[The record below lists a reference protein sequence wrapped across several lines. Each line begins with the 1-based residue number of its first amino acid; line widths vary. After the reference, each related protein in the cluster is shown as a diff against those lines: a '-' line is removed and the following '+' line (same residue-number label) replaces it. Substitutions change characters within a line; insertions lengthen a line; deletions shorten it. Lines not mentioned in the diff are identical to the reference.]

1 LGFVEL
7 NLEHILQMPE
17 YTRISLEE
25 REKIYLLQKQDINIT
40 GIAKALG
47 RHKSSISN
55 ELKKCKD
62 DPLGYIPDRAH
73 AMYRAGL
80 SRNKALFLN
89 PNLQDYVISKLTIS
103 RWTPKEISASL
114 KLGNLG
120 LKASSELI
128 YQFIYSK
135 TGLKYNL
142 PSYLKFRRKKRG
154 MRKSRKRKK
163 PNITNFVSV
172 HERPQEIN
180 KRKEAGHWE
189 GDLIIFTTLRSKN
202 ITTLVERKT
211 RFTKLALN
219 SNKTSEEVI
228 GGIKKKFTG
237 DLFSLKSITF
247 DRGTEFANHH
257 QLPTSTYF
265 CDPGS
270 PWQKGAVENM
280 NGRIRN
286 LLPKHVRP
294 YFLKQKDLDII
305 ADILNNTP
313 RQILGFKTP
322 HELFHAYLSDAPS

>member
-1 LGFVEL
+1 
-7 NLEHILQMPE
+7 MKK

-25 REKIYLLQKQDINIT
+25 REKIYLLQKQGVDINF
-40 GIAKALG
+40 IAKTLG
-47 RHKSSISN
+47 RHRSN
-55 ELKKCKD
+55 IYKELKRCKD
-62 DPLGYIPDRAH
+62 DPLGYIPDRAD
-73 AMYRAGL
+73 AMYKAGL
-80 SRNKALFLN
+80 SRNKSLFLDK
-89 PNLQDYVISKLTIS
+89 NLQDYVISKLTIC

-114 KLGNLG
+114 KHEDLG
-120 LKASSELI
+120 LKASTELI

-135 TGLKYNL
+135 IGLKHNL

-154 MRKSRKRKK
+154 IRKSRKRKK
-163 PNITNFVSV
+163 PNIINFVSV
-172 HERPQEIN
+172 HDRPQEIN
-180 KRKEAGHWE
+180 ERKETGHWE
-189 GDLIIFTTLRSKN
+189 GDLIILATLESKN

-211 RFTKLALN
+211 RFAKLVLN
-219 SNKTSEEVI
+219 SNKTSKEVI
-228 GGIKKKFTG
+228 GGIKEQFIQEPSC
-237 DLFSLKSITF
+237 FKSITF

-257 QLPTSTYF
+257 ELSAETYF

-313 RQILGFKTP
+313 RQVLGFKTP
-322 HELFHAYLSDAPS
+322 HELFHAHLSDAPS

>member
-1 LGFVEL
+1 
-7 NLEHILQMPE
+7 MSE
-17 YTRISLEE
+17 YTRISFEE
-25 REKIYLLQKQDINIT
+25 REKIYLLEKQGLNIAS
-40 GIAKALG
+40 IAKELC
-47 RHKSSISN
+47 RHKSNIYR
-55 ELKKCKD
+55 ELNRCAD

-73 AMYRAGL
+73 ALYKAGL
-80 SRNKALFLN
+80 SRNKALFLDKS
-89 PNLQDYVISKLTIS
+89 LQDYVILKLTIC

-114 KLGNLG
+114 KLSATG
-120 LKASSELI
+120 LKASPELI

-135 TGLKYNL
+135 IGLKYNL

-154 MRKSRKRKK
+154 IRKSRKRKK

-172 HERPQEIN
+172 HDRPQEIN
-180 KRKEAGHWE
+180 KRKETGHWE

-211 RFTKLALN
+211 RFTKLVLN
-219 SNKTSEEVI
+219 SSKISEEVI
-228 GGIKKKFTG
+228 GGIRKTF
-237 DLFSLKSITF
+237 DDELSSLKSITF

-257 QLPTSTYF
+257 ELPASTYF

-313 RQILGFKTP
+313 RQVLGFKTP
-322 HELFHAYLSDAPS
+322 QELFHAHLSNAPS

>member
-1 LGFVEL
+1 
-7 NLEHILQMPE
+7 MKK

-25 REKIYLLQKQDINIT
+25 REKIYLLQKQDIDIT
-40 GIAKALG
+40 AIAKALG
-47 RHKSSISN
+47 RHKSNISR

-62 DPLGYIPDRAH
+62 DPLGYTPDRAH

-80 SRNKALFLN
+80 SRNKALFLD
-89 PNLQDYVISKLTIS
+89 PNLQDYVISKLTIC

-114 KLGNLG
+114 KLSGLG
-120 LKASSELI
+120 LKASGELI

-135 TGLKYNL
+135 VGLKYNL

-163 PNITNFVSV
+163 PNIMNFISV
-172 HERPQEIN
+172 HDRSQDIN
-180 KRKEAGHWE
+180 ERKEVGHWE

-211 RFTKLALN
+211 RFTKLVLN
-219 SNKTSEEVI
+219 SSKTSEEVI
-228 GGIKKKFTG
+228 GGIKEAFDG
-237 DLFSLKSITF
+237 EPFSLKSITF

-257 QLPTSTYF
+257 QLPTNTYF

-313 RQILGFKTP
+313 RQVLGFKTP
-322 HELFHAYLSDAPS
+322 QELFHAHLSEAPS

>member
-1 LGFVEL
+1 
-7 NLEHILQMPE
+7 MKK

-25 REKIYLLQKQDINIT
+25 REKIYLLQKQDIDIT
-40 GIAKALG
+40 AIAKALG
-47 RHKSSISN
+47 RHKSNISR

-62 DPLGYIPDRAH
+62 DPLGYISDRAH

-80 SRNKALFLN
+80 SRNKALFLD
-89 PNLQDYVISKLTIS
+89 PNLQDYVISKLTIC

-114 KLGNLG
+114 KLGSLG
-120 LKASSELI
+120 LKASPELI

-135 TGLKYNL
+135 IGLKNNL

-154 MRKSRKRKK
+154 MRKSRKRNK
-163 PNITNFVSV
+163 PNITNLVSV
-172 HERPQEIN
+172 HERPSQIN
-180 KRKEAGHWE
+180 ERKEAGHWE

-211 RFTKLALN
+211 RFTKLVLN
-219 SNKTSEEVI
+219 SSKTSEEVI
-228 GGIKKKFTG
+228 GGIKEKFTG
-237 DLFSLKSITF
+237 DISSLKSITF

-322 HELFHAYLSDAPS
+322 QELFYAHLSEALS

>member
-1 LGFVEL
+1 
-7 NLEHILQMPE
+7 MKK
-17 YTRISLEE
+17 YTRISFEE
-25 REKIYLLQKQDINIT
+25 REKIYLLKKQEINIT
-40 GIAKALG
+40 SIAKELG
-47 RHKSSISN
+47 RHKSNISR
-55 ELKKCKD
+55 ELKRCKE

-80 SRNKALFLN
+80 SRNKSLFLDK
-89 PNLQDYVISKLTIS
+89 NLQDYVISKLTIC

-114 KLGNLG
+114 KLGDLG
-120 LKASSELI
+120 LKASPELI

-135 TGLKYNL
+135 LGLKYNL

-180 KRKEAGHWE
+180 QRKDTGHWE
-189 GDLIIFTTLRSKN
+189 GDLIIFGTLQSKN

-211 RFTKLALN
+211 RFTKLVLN
-219 SNKTSEEVI
+219 SSKTSAEVI
-228 GGIKKKFTG
+228 GGIKAAFDGKHS
-237 DLFSLKSITF
+237 SLKSITF
-247 DRGTEFANHH
+247 DRGTEFAKHH
-257 QLPTSTYF
+257 QLQVSTYF

-322 HELFHAYLSDAPS
+322 HELFHAHLSEAPS

>member
-1 LGFVEL
+1 
-7 NLEHILQMPE
+7 MKK
-17 YTRISLEE
+17 YTRISFEE

-40 GIAKALG
+40 SIAKELG
-47 RHKSSISN
+47 RNKSSISN
-55 ELKKCKD
+55 ELKRCND
-62 DPLGYIPDRAH
+62 DPLGYIPDRAY
-73 AMYRAGL
+73 AMYKAGL
-80 SRNKALFLN
+80 SRDKALFLD

-114 KLGNLG
+114 KLSNLG
-120 LKASSELI
+120 LKASPELI

-135 TGLKYNL
+135 IGLKYNL

-154 MRKSRKRKK
+154 MRRSRKRKK
-163 PNITNFVSV
+163 PNITNLVSV
-172 HERPQEIN
+172 HDRPQEIN
-180 KRKEAGHWE
+180 ERKESGHWE

-211 RFTKLALN
+211 RFTKLVLN
-219 SNKTSEEVI
+219 TSKTSEEVI
-228 GGIKKKFTG
+228 GGIKESFNEE
-237 DLFSLKSITF
+237 FSSLKSITF

-313 RQILGFKTP
+313 RQVLGFKTP
-322 HELFHAYLSDAPS
+322 KELFYAHLYDAPS

>member
-1 LGFVEL
+1 
-7 NLEHILQMPE
+7 MSE
-17 YTRISLEE
+17 YRRISLEE
-25 REKIYLLQKQDINIT
+25 RGKIYLLQKQGLNIT
-40 GIAKALG
+40 SISKELS
-47 RHKSSISN
+47 RHKSNISR
-55 ELKKCKD
+55 ELKRCVD

-80 SRNKALFLN
+80 LRNKALFSDKE
-89 PNLQDYVISKLTIS
+89 LQDYVISKLTIC

-114 KLGNLG
+114 KLNDLG

-135 TGLKYNL
+135 MGLKNNL

-172 HERPQEIN
+172 HDRPKEIN
-180 KRKEAGHWE
+180 ERKESGHWE

-202 ITTLVERKT
+202 ITTIVERKT
-211 RFTKLALN
+211 RFTKLVLN
-219 SNKTSEEVI
+219 SSKTSAEVI
-228 GGIKKKFTG
+228 GGIKRSFDG
-237 DLFSLKSITF
+237 EPSSLKSITF

-257 QLPTSTYF
+257 ELPASTYF

-305 ADILNNTP
+305 AEILNNTP
-313 RQILGFKTP
+313 RQVLGFKTP
-322 HELFHAYLSDAPS
+322 HELFHAHLSNAPS

>member
-1 LGFVEL
+1 
-7 NLEHILQMPE
+7 MKK
-17 YTRISLEE
+17 YTRISFEE

-40 GIAKALG
+40 SIAKELG
-47 RHKSSISN
+47 RHKSSISK

-73 AMYRAGL
+73 AMYRDGL
-80 SRNKALFLN
+80 SRNKALFLDER
-89 PNLQDYVISKLTIS
+89 LQDYVISKLTIS

-114 KLGNLG
+114 KLRDLG
-120 LKASSELI
+120 LKASPELI

-135 TGLKYNL
+135 IGLKYNL

-163 PNITNFVSV
+163 PNITNLVSV

-180 KRKEAGHWE
+180 ERKEAGHWE

-211 RFTKLALN
+211 RFTKLVLN
-219 SNKTSEEVI
+219 SSKTSEEVI
-228 GGIKKKFTG
+228 GGIKESFNE
-237 DLFSLKSITF
+237 DFSSLKSITF

-257 QLPTSTYF
+257 QLATSTYF

-313 RQILGFKTP
+313 RQVLGFKTP
-322 HELFHAYLSDAPS
+322 KELFYAHLYDAPS

>member
-1 LGFVEL
+1 
-7 NLEHILQMPE
+7 MKK

-25 REKIYLLQKQDINIT
+25 REKIYLLQKQDIDIT
-40 GIAKALG
+40 SIAKSLS

-73 AMYRAGL
+73 GMYRAGL
-80 SRNKALFLN
+80 SRNKALFLD
-89 PNLQDYVISKLTIS
+89 PNLQDYVISKLTIC

-114 KLGNLG
+114 KLRGLG
-120 LKASSELI
+120 LKASPELI

-135 TGLKYNL
+135 IGLKNNL

-163 PNITNFVSV
+163 PNITNLVSI
-172 HERPQEIN
+172 HDRPPEIN
-180 KRKEAGHWE
+180 ERKEAGHWE
-189 GDLIIFTTLRSKN
+189 GDLIIFTTLCSKN

-211 RFTKLALN
+211 RFAKLVLN

-228 GGIKKKFTG
+228 RGIKEKFTG
-237 DLFSLKSITF
+237 DISSLKSITF

-280 NGRIRN
+280 NGRIRT
-286 LLPKHVRP
+286 LLPRHVRP
-294 YFLKQKDLDII
+294 QLLKQKDLDII

-322 HELFHAYLSDAPS
+322 KELFYAHLSEAPS

>member
-1 LGFVEL
+1 
-7 NLEHILQMPE
+7 MSE
-17 YTRISLEE
+17 YTRISFEE
-25 REKIYLLQKQDINIT
+25 REKIYLFEKQGLSIT
-40 GIAKALG
+40 SIAKQLS
-47 RHKSSISN
+47 RDKSNISR
-55 ELKKCKD
+55 ELKRCKD

-80 SRNKALFLN
+80 SRNKALFLDKD
-89 PNLQDYVISKLTIS
+89 LQDYVISKLTIS

-114 KLGNLG
+114 KLGDLG
-120 LKASSELI
+120 LKASPELI

-135 TGLKYNL
+135 TGLQHNL

-154 MRKSRKRKK
+154 IRKSRKRKK
-163 PNITNFVSV
+163 PNITQLVSV
-172 HERPQEIN
+172 HDRPQEIN
-180 KRKEAGHWE
+180 ERKEVGHWE

-211 RFTKLALN
+211 RFTKLVLN
-219 SNKTSEEVI
+219 SSRTSEEVI
-228 GGIKKKFTG
+228 GGVRDSF
-237 DLFSLKSITF
+237 DDELSSLKSITF

-257 QLPTSTYF
+257 ELPASTYF

-286 LLPKHVRP
+286 LLPKHVMP

-313 RQILGFKTP
+313 SQVLGFKTP
-322 HELFHAYLSDAPS
+322 QELFHAHLSDAPS

>member
-1 LGFVEL
+1 
-7 NLEHILQMPE
+7 MKK

-25 REKIYLLQKQDINIT
+25 REKIYLLQKQDINISS
-40 GIAKALG
+40 IAKELG

-73 AMYRAGL
+73 GMYRAGL
-80 SRNKALFLN
+80 SRNKALFLDK
-89 PNLQDYVISKLTIS
+89 NLQNYVILKLTIC

-114 KLGNLG
+114 KLSGLE
-120 LKASSELI
+120 LKASPELI

-135 TGLKYNL
+135 IGLKNNL

-163 PNITNFVSV
+163 PNIMNFVSV
-172 HERPQEIN
+172 HDRSQDIN
-180 KRKEAGHWE
+180 GRKEVGHWE

-211 RFTKLALN
+211 RFTKLVLN
-219 SNKTSEEVI
+219 SSKTSEEVI
-228 GGIKKKFTG
+228 GGIKEAFDG
-237 DLFSLKSITF
+237 EPFSLKSITF

-257 QLPTSTYF
+257 QLPTNTYF

-313 RQILGFKTP
+313 RQVLGFKTP
-322 HELFHAYLSDAPS
+322 QELFHAHLSEAPS